1 MDDIMVCNLSFTYYM
16 RWTPL
21 CVQTMD
27 SEESMSMYRPQLPL
41 PRSVHR
47 PQAPHIQITTT
58 SSHPLQQQ
66 YHHSDQLQNSFL
78 NAPPQHVYS
87 MPLPANVPTAHNQAP
102 MICVLPATPADS
114 PIRCQNQAARPQT
127 PPSASQ
133 VQMTSPM
140 ALSPTNSSMINRKQR
155 FTMGPRSDCEKCRLG
170 VKGHWMHFD

>member
-1 MDDIMVCNLSFTYYM
+1 MDDIMVCHLSFTYCM

-47 PQAPHIQITTT
+47 SQAPHIQITTT
-58 SSHPLQQQ
+58 SSHQAAQQH
-66 YHHSDQLQNSFL
+66 YHHSDQLQSSFL

-87 MPLPANVPTAHNQAP
+87 IPLSANVPIAQNQAP
-102 MICVLPATPADS
+102 MIYVLPATPADS
-114 PIRCQNQAARPQT
+114 PIRCQDQAARPQT
-127 PPSASQ
+127 PPSVSQ

-140 ALSPTNSSMINRKQR
+140 VNRKQR